1 MLRLEA
7 KKMTVDEFKT
17 MISGE
22 TISHQK
28 GKKMKTFVI
37 EPKGWPCKLSELEAG
52 LFLFEDELC
61 LKTAYIAG
69 EKSEAYLVDGGSTF
83 WGGTNSVTDCEEL
96 IIQPVI
102 AKWVEVE
109 K

>member
-1 MLRLEA
+1 
-7 KKMTVDEFKT
+7 MTVDEFKM
-17 MISGE
+17 MIGGK

-37 EPKGWPCKLSELEAG
+37 EPKGWPCKLNELEAG

-61 LKTAYIAG
+61 LKTAYVTG
-69 EKSEAYLVDGGSTF
+69 GKVEAYIVDGGSTF
-83 WGGTNSVTDCEEL
+83 WGGTNIDTDREKLE
-96 IIQPVI
+96 IQPVV